1 MKTIE
6 RTAKKILI
14 EATKIELN
22 QKGFDVLWDE
32 IREIYSSNIF
42 EIESIENSKDDKI
55 LFIRL
60 KLIKKN

>member
-32 IREIYSSNIF
+32 IREIYSSYLF
-42 EIESIENSKDDKI
+42 EVESIENSKDDKL